1 MPIPVLMKAVSV
13 KVAPSTTK
21 TPPAFM
27 SATKKSLPSGELR
40 MSWGIPPRDS
50 LR

>member
-1 MPIPVLMKAVSV
+1 MPVLMKAVSV
-13 KVAPSTTK
+13 KEAPSTTK

-27 SATKKSLPSGELR
+27 SATKNRLPSGELR
-40 MSWGIPPRDS
+40 MSWGIPPRES